1 MSKMIP
7 RRSIDTFRVQMDVT
21 VDLYGIPCTLYI
33 PSTVSA
39 NVAER
44 LDPYSTPDDYTQD
57 DYTAQVFIEWKPGAK
72 RLRKLGLHTEDEK
85 PILSWFGRKATHL
98 SGPFVGTKVDVDIT
112 LHSWI
117 SIQPEFVPGEY
128 LGEEEFELVDVVVPE
143 NMIHDAV
150 IGKGF
155 KLAPR
160 RVNS

>member
-7 RRSIDTFRVQMDVT
+7 RRSIDAFRQQLDVT
-21 VDLYGIPCTLYI
+21 IDLYGIPCTLYI
-33 PSTVSA
+33 PTTASS

-44 LDPYSTPDDYTQD
+44 LDPYSTPADYTCLS
-57 DYTAQVFIEWKPGAK
+57 YAAQVFIEWSPGGK
-72 RLRKLGLHTEDEK
+72 RLRKLGLLAEEEA
-85 PILSWFGRKATHL
+85 PILSWFGRKATAL
-98 SGPFVGTKVDVDIT
+98 TGPDAGTEVEVDIL

-117 SIQPEFVPGEY
+117 ALQPEFVPDEY
-128 LGEEEFELVDVVVPE
+128 VGEEEFELVDPIIPE

-160 RVNS
+160 RVGS